1 MKGLTS
7 DAILYYID
15 NPVDFVE
22 DIIGAKPDVNQK
34 AILNSLAKYPMT
46 SVRSGHGIGKSAVE
60 AWALM
65 IRACM
70 GRGFLFVANGV
81 YSFPPAFLGG
91 FALDGLT
98 GRQSK
103 STQSPSSGEGRPRA
117 LTSFLLSMR
126 SLLCSDIPY
135 LRPES

>member
-60 AWALM
+60 AWAV
-65 IRACM
+65 IWFICTRP
-70 GRGFLFVANGV
+70 
-81 YSFPPAFLGG
+81 YP
-91 FALDGLT
+91 
-98 GRQSK
+98 K
-103 STQSPSSGEGRPRA
+103 SHVLLPRSTSCTTSSGQKYRSGSAATPPCSGRSPGRK
-117 LTSFLLSMR
+117 S
-126 SLLCSDIPY
+126 
-135 LRPES
+135 EST